1 MKADLLNIIWVGLG
15 GFIGSVSRYGTAI
28 LFKQF
33 GSAAFPFSTFTVNV
47 LGSMILG
54 FLVESILNIRTIHP
68 GFTLFMTV
76 GVCGG
81 FTTFSTFTYENV
93 MLIRDGQYIL
103 ALIYALSSFFGAI
116 LAFIAGI
123 SIAKFTI

>member
-1 MKADLLNIIWVGLG
+1 LKADLLNIIWLGLG

-33 GSAAFPFSTFTVNV
+33 GSAAFPLSTFTVNV
-47 LGSMILG
+47 LGSLILG

-68 GFTLFMTV
+68 GFALFMTV